1 MSLDGTRSQHGRGA
15 PLLLAGILCLVP
27 VAALADPPTAEP
39 AGSAEPAETPGSAA
53 SAGPAEEAS
62 FFDFLNPTHEY
73 WSGHV
78 ADYAGRMDRFF
89 GDDRDF
95 EEINQSILRLSLT
108 QSLKEGGKHD
118 TTFSGRA
125 RLSLPSAKKRLHLLI
140 ETDPE
145 EVATGETGTEGVLVP
160 RDITSRDSYAAAVR
174 FQKDREQ
181 RWHFSADVGARL
193 RSGLDPYT
201 RVRGSGT
208 ALLGLWRFK
217 LAETLFWFRTLGPGE
232 TTRLDIERASIDGL
246 RLFRSS
252 SQATWLRD
260 EDGFSMRQDL
270 ALYHTLNDRQ
280 ALLYQL
286 SVLGTTEPN
295 THAEEYIALLRY
307 RHRLHRDWLFGE
319 ISPQMH
325 YPVELDYHPDPQLVL
340 RLEILFGFGT
350 GR

>member
-1 MSLDGTRSQHGRGA
+1 M
-15 PLLLAGILCLVP
+15 LAGILCLVP
-27 VAALADPPTAEP
+27 VAAFAESPAAEP
-39 AGSAEPAETPGSAA
+39 AEPAEPAASAEPAV
-53 SAGPAEEAS
+53 EAS
-62 FFDFLNPTHEY
+62 YFDFLNLTHEY
-73 WSGHV
+73 WSGKV
-78 ADYAGRMDRFF
+78 SDYAGRMDRFF
-89 GDDRDF
+89 GDDRNF
-95 EEINQSILRLSLT
+95 EEINQSILQLSLA
-108 QSLKEGGKHD
+108 QSLKENGDHE
-118 TTFSGRA
+118 TIFAGRA

-145 EVATGETGTEGVLVP
+145 EAATGEAGTEGVVLP

-181 RWHFSADVGARL
+181 RWHFSADVGVRL

-201 RVRGSGT
+201 RMRGSGEVMIDH
-208 ALLGLWRFK
+208 WRFK

-232 TTRLDIERASIDGL
+232 TTRLDIERASIDGS

-260 EDGFSMRQDL
+260 EDGFTMRQDL
-270 ALYHTLNDRQ
+270 TLYHTLNDRQ

-286 SVLGTTEPN
+286 SVLGTTDPN

-340 RLEILFGFGT
+340 RLEMLFGFGT